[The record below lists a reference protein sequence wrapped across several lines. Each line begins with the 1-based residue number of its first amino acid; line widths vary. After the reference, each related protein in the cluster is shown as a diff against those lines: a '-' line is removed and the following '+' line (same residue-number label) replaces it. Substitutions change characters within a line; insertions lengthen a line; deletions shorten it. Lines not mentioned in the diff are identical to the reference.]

1 MSNVFAIT
9 LSQLETLKARC
20 DETNGSF
27 KESASSLIRSALD
40 NPLNPSSDEMD
51 HISQLIVGM
60 QKPPMS
66 FKLEV
71 TDLFPSTPV
80 TSEITDPETLAKLK
94 PVATDAEIQQAAEA
108 QAASSSASASDAG
121 HKWCAMGGSIGA
133 SAITMMFGGRGINLT
148 DGLVAGVAAGT
159 SYAAAQYID
168 SVVDTSEVPE
178 YLTGTIAA
186 CGGGLVA
193 FAMHA
198 GVAAVMGSN
207 EETSSEPAA
216 IELPA
221 EPAEV
226 VNQFGL

>member
-1 MSNVFAIT
+1 MSNVFTIT

-27 KESASSLIRSALD
+27 KESVSSLIRSSLD
-40 NPLNPSSDEMD
+40 NPMSPTSDEMD
-51 HISQLIVGM
+51 AISRLIVGM
-60 QKPPMS
+60 EKPPMS

-71 TDLFPSTPV
+71 GDLFPSTPV
-80 TSEITDPETLAKLK
+80 TSEITDPEILAKLK
-94 PVATDAEIQQAAEA
+94 PEATDAEIQQAAEA
-108 QAASSSASASDAG
+108 QAVSESSEGD
-121 HKWCAMGGSIGA
+121 HKWYALGGSIGA

-168 SVVDTSEVPE
+168 SIVDSSEVPE

-198 GVAAVMGSN
+198 GVAAVLGGN
-207 EETSSEPAA
+207 EEQSSEPAV

>member
-1 MSNVFAIT
+1 MSNVFTIT

-27 KESASSLIRSALD
+27 KESVSSLIRSSLD
-40 NPLNPSSDEMD
+40 NPMSPTSDEMD
-51 HISQLIVGM
+51 AISKLIVGM
-60 QKPPMS
+60 ENPPMS

-71 TDLFPSTPV
+71 GDLFPSTPV
-80 TSEITDPETLAKLK
+80 TSEITDPEILAKLK
-94 PVATDAEIQQAAEA
+94 PEATDAEIQQAAEA
-108 QAASSSASASDAG
+108 QAVSESSEGD
-121 HKWCAMGGSIGA
+121 HKWYALGGSIGA
-133 SAITMMFGGRGINLT
+133 SAITMMFGGRGLNLT

-168 SVVDTSEVPE
+168 SIVDSSEVPE
-178 YLTGTIAA
+178 YLTGTIAG
-186 CGGGLVA
+186 CGGGLIA

-198 GVAAVMGSN
+198 GVAAVLGGN
-207 EETSSEPAA
+207 EEQSSEPAV